1 MCITSCFLGASLY
14 AGIAMKNLIAALA
27 LAVFASSIL
36 AGDAPKAQE
45 AVKPV
50 AKAEAKACECKTV
63 EVARKATL
71 RERRN
76 LVVVEKVPV
85 VEVKKVEVK
94 KVEVKA
100 DCCATCASVATP
112 RRLLGGLRNR
122 TVAVAQCTSCK

>member
-1 MCITSCFLGASLY
+1 
-14 AGIAMKNLIAALA
+14 MKNLIVAFAF
-27 LAVFASSIL
+27 AVFASSVV
-36 AGDAPKAQE
+36 AGDAPKAQ
-45 AVKPV
+45 APVKPV

-94 KVEVKA
+94 A
-100 DCCATCASVATP
+100 DCCSTCSPAPT
-112 RRLLGGLRNR
+112 RRLLGGLRHR
-122 TVAVAQCTSCK
+122 TATVVECVSCK

>member
-1 MCITSCFLGASLY
+1 
-14 AGIAMKNLIAALA
+14 MKNLIAALA

-36 AGDAPKAQE
+36 AGDAPKAQ
-45 AVKPV
+45 AP

-76 LVVVEKVPV
+76 LLVVEKVPV

-94 KVEVKA
+94 KVEVKKVEAKA
-100 DCCATCASVATP
+100 DCCATCTP
-112 RRLLGGLRNR
+112 AAAPARRLLGGLRNR
-122 TVAVAQCTSCK
+122 TATVVECATCK